1 MKLPETME
9 SEPVAPGLVKAS
21 DETDTTKSR
30 SIPSTSDSGS
40 SSSTF
45 NDEPESPQYDDA
57 VLVQLAR
64 QLEYY
69 FSQAN
74 LEKDTYVET
83 LRKLNDSYVP
93 VSILQRF
100 SKVQA
105 FAPLGTEDAIV
116 KAALEFSSL
125 LEVASIDTKTGKRV
139 EQAES
144 AATLMAVGTVSREP
158 LDNDRLQGVVPMS
171 PTSPAQNTIIIREV
185 DPRVSEDEVRA
196 LFDEHCPA
204 IQSLYLDV
212 FNCWYVDAISTV
224 QCGCAVL

>member
-1 MKLPETME
+1 MKQQEIMD
-9 SEPVAPGLVKAS
+9 SVAVTSVLDAVKAS

-30 SIPSTSDSGS
+30 STPPSSDTAS
-40 SSSTF
+40 SSSTL
-45 NDEPESPQYDDA
+45 NDEPESPQYDDT
-57 VLVQLAR
+57 VLGQLAR

-105 FAPLGTEDAIV
+105 FAPIDTEDAII
-116 KAALEFSSL
+116 KAATEFSSL

-139 EQAES
+139 EGGDS
-144 AATLMAVGTVSREP
+144 ASTLLAVGTISR
-158 LDNDRLQGVVPMS
+158 
-171 PTSPAQNTIIIREV
+171 
-185 DPRVSEDEVRA
+185 
-196 LFDEHCPA
+196 
-204 IQSLYLDV
+204 
-212 FNCWYVDAISTV
+212 
-224 QCGCAVL
+224 